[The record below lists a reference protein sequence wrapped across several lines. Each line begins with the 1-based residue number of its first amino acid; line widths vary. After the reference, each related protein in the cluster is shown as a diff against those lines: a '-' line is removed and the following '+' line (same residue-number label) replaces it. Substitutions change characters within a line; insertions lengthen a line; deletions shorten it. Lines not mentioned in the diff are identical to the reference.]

1 MLGFP
6 LADPIVGIIITVAIL
21 IVLKGAAVEVF
32 RRLMDGVDP
41 TVAATTEQTI
51 AATPGVI
58 GVRRLRMRWDG
69 HRLTA
74 DADIDV
80 DPALTLPA
88 ARAIAHTAEHQVVD
102 TIPKLVVADI
112 HAYPVR
118 EPAHT
123 H

>member
-1 MLGFP
+1 
-6 LADPIVGIIITVAIL
+6 
-21 IVLKGAAVEVF
+21 
-32 RRLMDGVDP
+32 MDAVDP
-41 TVAATTEQTI
+41 TLAATTEQTI